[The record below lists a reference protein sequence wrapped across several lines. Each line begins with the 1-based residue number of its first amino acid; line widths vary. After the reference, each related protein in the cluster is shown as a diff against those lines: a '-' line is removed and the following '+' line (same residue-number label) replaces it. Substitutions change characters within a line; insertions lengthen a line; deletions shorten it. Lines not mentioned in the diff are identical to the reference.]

1 MQIAR
6 GSDSRRKEELFLE
19 RTPRM
24 ISSQKLKARLGVGK
38 AKILVTQALNFL
50 SLQSAATI
58 MGNFGERRPLGH
70 KSD

>member
-1 MQIAR
+1 
-6 GSDSRRKEELFLE
+6 
-19 RTPRM
+19 M